1 MNTRL
6 SEAEAQE
13 SKLKSTERFVRY
25 LFQEL
30 AFLKINKIEYTHTH
44 TPALGL
50 LREIID
56 KILRRKARLVK

>member
-1 MNTRL
+1 MNTRF

-13 SKLKSTERFVRY
+13 SKLRSTEWLVRY

-44 TPALGL
+44 TGLGFA
-50 LREIID
+50 EGNH
-56 KILRRKARLVK
+56 